1 MTLSAVH
8 KFGLLSNILVFALA
22 LLILC
27 SVSCRKSVDP
37 NELILKSRSTAPP
50 PSAAN
55 VINVGPAPAQP
66 ASSPATSQNSP
77 APVESTSEPASI
89 SQRQFFRHWAML
101 LTVLILL
108 FLLSLVIFHSM
119 GRRLR
124 HRSFKPHPPTRHADI
139 WASHKPPEFLD
150 P

>member
-1 MTLSAVH
+1 MTSSAPDKPEYLFKVLAI
-8 KFGLLSNILVFALA
+8 GLA

-27 SVSCRKSVDP
+27 AASCRKSVDP
-37 NELILKSRSTAPP
+37 NKLMLQSKPAAPP

-55 VINVGPAPAQP
+55 VIQIAPPPEAAPPPVTLEHTEPPQNLAGQSESVGRP
-66 ASSPATSQNSP
+66 
-77 APVESTSEPASI
+77 
-89 SQRQFFRHWAML
+89 QFLRHWLML
-101 LTVLILL
+101 VAALTML
-108 FLLSLVIFHSM
+108 FLLSLLIFHTM

-124 HRSFKPHPPTRHADI
+124 RRSFKPHPPTSHADI